1 MLISAIIHKILTQLT
16 GWCKVQMIIPIEKL
30 WTSNIVG
37 DFFGSAVSLFSHTPI
52 FKIVPITE
60 VLVRTANS

>member
-30 WTSNIVG
+30 
-37 DFFGSAVSLFSHTPI
+37 
-52 FKIVPITE
+52 
-60 VLVRTANS
+60 